1 MFFEPPVKMVI
12 GFQKLGVQRI
22 REILSFVLCIELSL
36 HCLVEKAQGEIIKIQ
51 WLQGKENKF
60 QFRKSRGSKNQDS
73 AYTVLV
79 LI

>member
-51 WLQGKENKF
+51 
-60 QFRKSRGSKNQDS
+60 
-73 AYTVLV
+73 
-79 LI
+79 